1 MKIVADMQ
9 IPFLH
14 GALERY
20 AEVVYLDGASID
32 SHVVRDAD
40 ALFVRTRTHCNQ
52 ELLGGSRVQ
61 FVGTAT
67 IGMDHI
73 DRPWCA
79 SQGITVASAPGCN
92 ANGVANYIVAALIE
106 ISVKHGIPLND
117 KVLGV
122 VGVGEVGSRV
132 CQYGKAL
139 GMNVLCHDPPRAEK
153 EGRNGFHAL
162 HRLQKESDFLTFHVP
177 LEKQGAHP
185 TWRMVNG
192 SFLSKLSP
200 QTWLLNTSRGSVVD
214 NTSLRI
220 ALRSSSLAG
229 AVLDV
234 WEGEPDGIDVALMS
248 LVELATPH
256 IAGYSME
263 GKANATTQIVQKLAK
278 TLHIPELMQ
287 WEVPKDALGVPPKP
301 ILLDATGKN
310 DEVCIQEVIRQVYTI
325 QNDDADLRS
334 DVSRFE
340 ALRNAYDFRREFPA
354 FQVQLMNASAEL
366 RTKLMR
372 LGFQI

>member
-20 AEVVYLDGASID
+20 AEVVYLDGVAID
-32 SHVVRDAD
+32 SHVVHDAD
-40 ALFVRTRTHCNQ
+40 ALLVRTRTLCNQ
-52 ELLGGSRVQ
+52 KLLGESQVK

-73 DRPWCA
+73 DKLWCT
-79 SQGITVASAPGCN
+79 SQGITVESALGCN
-92 ANGVANYIVAALIE
+92 ANGVANYIVTALLE
-106 ISVKHGIPLND
+106 ISVKHGIPLQD

-139 GMNVLCHDPPRAEK
+139 GMNVLCNDPPRAEK
-153 EGRNGFHAL
+153 EGRHGFHAL
-162 HRLQKESDFLTFHVP
+162 HRLQKEADFLTFHVP

-278 TLHIPELMQ
+278 TLQIPELLQ
-287 WEVPKDALGVPPKP
+287 WEVPVDALGATPKP
-301 ILLDATGKN
+301 LCIDATGKN
-310 DEVCIQEVIRQVYTI
+310 EEECLLEAIRQVYTI
-325 QNDDADLRS
+325 QDDDADLRA

-340 ALRNAYDFRREFPA
+340 SMRNAYDFRREFPA
-354 FQVQLMNASAEL
+354 FQVQLINAQASL
-366 RTKLMR
+366 RTKFLR
-372 LGFQI
+372 LGFQV